1 MKQTISNVEFRRS
14 FGEFLDQVR
23 TTKKPICIT
32 QHGVPWVILR
42 HPGAVVPEDADHERA
57 LDVRYR
63 LSEYINSVHYQQR
76 SLVITRR
83 NKRVACLCPP
93 SEGQ

>member
-1 MKQTISNVEFRRS
+1 MNKTISNVEFRRS
-14 FGEFLDQVR
+14 FGEILDQVR
-23 TTKKPICIT
+23 TTRQPICIT

-42 HPGAVVPEDADHERA
+42 HPSEILPEGADHERA
-57 LDVRYR
+57 LDVRYK
-63 LSEYINSVHYQQR
+63 LSEYINTVHYQRR

-93 SEGQ
+93 GEG